1 MTSELD
7 PTKDQAAAEASALK
21 DTVKT
26 EAADLGSTAKG
37 EAKQVAAE
45 VKYQARGVLD
55 ESVSQLRSQAATGQN
70 RLAEVVR
77 DLAREAGQMAGAS
90 DANGA
95 VTRLA
100 GDASRIGDDVASWLD
115 SRNPEDV
122 LDDVR
127 RFAARR
133 PGTFLALA
141 AGAGFLAGR
150 FIRGMQSDADQPR
163 ALESGRRG
171 LYDQGYYE
179 RAQSTYN
186 QGQYAPGNQ
195 YTPGSQYT
203 PGASYTTDTQPAQGE
218 GHLYSYSD
226 DEQRLGEQN
235 R

>member
-77 DLAREAGQMAGAS
+77 DLAREASQMAGAS

-100 GDASRIGDDVASWLD
+100 GDASRVGDDVASWLD

-179 RAQSTYN
+179 RAQSTYT

-203 PGASYTTDTQPAQGE
+203 PGASYTTGTQSAQGE